1 LDALLKRA
9 EEFGKGLE
17 GGFSLEFGAQYNAN
31 PWEMQR
37 EVEREAREE
46 RGEKEK
52 AKEELA
58 RKEKAAA
65 RARKRFDY
73 EEHDRKMLELERGA
87 SLVGMREIPWLPVGP
102 WEGDMFGDKLRAAA
116 IRWHPDKWSATFKNR
131 LRRED
136 IKGIM
141 RRVLETSQRINELR
155 NG

>member
-1 LDALLKRA
+1 
-9 EEFGKGLE
+9 
-17 GGFSLEFGAQYNAN
+17 
-31 PWEMQR
+31 MQR

-46 RGEKEK
+46 REEKEK
-52 AKEELA
+52 AREELAREELAREELA

-65 RARKRFDY
+65 RARKHFDY

-131 LRRED
+131 LRREE
-136 IKGIM
+136 IQGIM